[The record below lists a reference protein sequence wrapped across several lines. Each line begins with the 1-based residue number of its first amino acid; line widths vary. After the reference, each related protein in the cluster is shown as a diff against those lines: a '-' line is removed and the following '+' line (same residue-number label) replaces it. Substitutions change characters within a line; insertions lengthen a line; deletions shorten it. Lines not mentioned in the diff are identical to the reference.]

1 MHLEDALH
9 PVNLPI
15 FPGTATLQEVSAQL
29 AAAEAPV
36 LLVKLRDGSWYSMS
50 RSEYTSIAAT
60 QTPDTVLERALKP
73 DRAPLLFPDLPL
85 DSAIPYLARWP
96 VLPIQNRASKGTLEG
111 VVSLED
117 VLGRYQQQ

>member
-1 MHLEDALH
+1 
-9 PVNLPI
+9 
-15 FPGTATLQEVSAQL
+15 
-29 AAAEAPV
+29 
-36 LLVKLRDGSWYSMS
+36 MS

-73 DRAPLLFPDLPL
+73 DRSPVLFPDMHL

>member
-1 MHLEDALH
+1 LM
-9 PVNLPI
+9 
-15 FPGTATLQEVSAQL
+15 
-29 AAAEAPV
+29 
-36 LLVKLRDGSWYSMS
+36 VKLRDGSWYSMS